1 MRRRALLRAGL
12 ALGGSAI
19 GAGVA
24 AACAPASAGGVSN
37 VALGPPES
45 TTVRIVSVACDPALW
60 SADDYLKEEGFSDAR
75 ILPLAVGAVARGEGD
90 IGVGYTQWIVT
101 NVDAGKPVVALA
113 GLHTGCG
120 EVWTRPGISSISDL
134 KGKSI
139 DVLST
144 DAVIDAW
151 YGVWAALL
159 GHVGI
164 DPRKDVNFVADPNA
178 NTVERFIQGRSD
190 AILALSNQVP
200 VLRASPNNP
209 GKLLID
215 MHSDG
220 TWSRYYCCQ
229 LVANRDWAR
238 QNPIATKRATRA
250 LLRANDRVA
259 KDPAAAVMAGV
270 NAGMFTGA
278 MYDTV
283 LATLK
288 NCTFEW
294 RELDAEASIRFNA
307 VQLSDQKLVK
317 GTPQQLVAQAS
328 SFGYLKELK
337 RQFPGAN

>member
-1 MRRRALLRAGL
+1 MKSIYSLSG
-12 ALGGSAI
+12 
-19 GAGVA
+19 
-24 AACAPASAGGVSN
+24 
-37 VALGPPES
+37 
-45 TTVRIVSVACDPALW
+45 
-60 SADDYLKEEGFSDAR
+60 R
-75 ILPLAVGAVARGEGD
+75 ILAIAWSGILAFLILGFA
-90 IGVGYTQWIVT
+90 Q
-101 NVDAGKPVVALA
+101 
-113 GLHTGCG
+113 
-120 EVWTRPGISSISDL
+120 
-134 KGKSI
+134 
-139 DVLST
+139 
-144 DAVIDAW
+144 
-151 YGVWAALL
+151 GVWAALL